1 MARIDDHPN
10 STVLLGALFVALGL
24 GLSASAHAGSARVVF
39 VNPEKFT
46 DIGRYGDERE
56 TARNRSEIARHIE
69 QLAARKLPANQ
80 SLDLEVLDV
89 SLAGRFE
96 PWRTRLYDV
105 RIMRAVTWPSI
116 KLRYQLRQDGQVVAS
131 GVETVADMRYLDLPN
146 SYPDGDPLRYEKRM
160 LDEWFSP
167 RLVERR
173 PPPQ

>member
-1 MARIDDHPN
+1 
-10 STVLLGALFVALGL
+10 
-24 GLSASAHAGSARVVF
+24 
-39 VNPEKFT
+39 
-46 DIGRYGDERE
+46 
-56 TARNRSEIARHIE
+56 
-69 QLAARKLPANQ
+69 
-80 SLDLEVLDV
+80 
-89 SLAGRFE
+89 
-96 PWRTRLYDV
+96 LYDV